1 MIKGHLQL
9 EIVVAQSSTIRPFTL
24 KIDQQVLDDLAQR
37 LAMTRLPDPQTPE
50 DWSQGLPLDYAKQFA
65 AYWQTE
71 YDWREREVYFN
82 QFPQFVTELDGLDIH
97 FIHLQSPEAH
107 ARPLLI
113 THGWPGSVV

>member
-9 EIVVAQSSTIRPFTL
+9 EIVVAQSSPIRPFTL

-37 LAMTRLPDPQTPE
+37 LAMTRWPDPQTPE
-50 DWSQGLPLDYAKQFA
+50 DWSQGLPLDYAKQLA

-107 ARPLLI
+107 ARPLLM
-113 THGWPGSVV
+113 THG